1 MKSPAQLVQ
10 ALGLQGEELIPMG
23 RCLAKVDHALVME
36 RLERSPRGHYI
47 NVSGIMGEGKTTICM
62 GLLQGMGYI
71 GKRAAAT
78 IRQPSGGPTFNI
90 KGPGAG
96 GGLAQCIPLAP
107 LSVRLTGD
115 IDSVTNAHNLMLVA
129 LTARM

>member
-1 MKSPAQLVQ
+1 
-10 ALGLQGEELIPMG
+10 
-23 RCLAKVDHALVME
+23 
-36 RLERSPRGHYI
+36 
-47 NVSGIMGEGKTTICM
+47 M
-62 GLLQGMGYI
+62 GLLQGLGYI

-90 KGPGAG
+90 KRPGAG

-115 IDSVTNAHNLMLVA
+115 IDSVTNAHNLVLVA